1 MNYTELDLINARTEY
16 VSKGIAEMNAVANVI
31 SNPDPEKADML
42 RQVAQTAGEEAGTAF
57 NHFLEVAQAVNPAV
71 KIVTAEEAPEASNEN
86 WATTSI

>member
-31 SNPDPEKADML
+31 TNSDPSKVDVL

-57 NHFLEVAQAVNPAV
+57 NHFLEVAQSVNPNIR
-71 KIVTAEEAPEASNEN
+71 IVSAEEAPEASNEN
-86 WATTSI
+86 